1 MGALGR
7 LNSTSASIMSYS
19 IDLSG
24 KVALV
29 TGAGRGIGQ
38 AVSLALAAA
47 GADIAA
53 ADLKEEFTAETVQKA
68 AALGRKA
75 LGYALDVADFAA
87 VHAALDKVNTDF
99 GRIDILVNNAGITK
113 DTLLIR
119 MDEEMWDAVLR
130 INLKG
135 AFNCTHG
142 VARIMMKQ
150 RAGRIVNIASIIGLI
165 GNAGQAN
172 YAASKAG
179 LIGLTK
185 STAKELASRGI
196 TANAIAPGFIQ
207 TKMTEVLTEEV
218 KQTMLKYIPLKTFG
232 QPEDVAKAVLFLC
245 SDLASYITGQVVVV
259 DGGMVM

>member
-1 MGALGR
+1 
-7 LNSTSASIMSYS
+7 MSCKWVN
-19 IDLSG
+19 LSG

-38 AVSLALAAA
+38 AIAVTLAEA
-47 GADIAA
+47 GADLAVV
-53 ADLKEEFTAETVQKA
+53 DLKEEFGAETVEKVH
-68 AALGRKA
+68 ALGRTA
-75 LGYALDVADFAA
+75 RAYGVDVADFAA
-87 VHAALDKVNTDF
+87 VHAMVDRVHADF

-119 MDEEMWDAVLR
+119 MGEEEWDAVLR

-135 AFNCTHG
+135 AFNCTHA
-142 VARIMMKQ
+142 VAKLMMKQ
-150 RAGRIVNIASIIGLI
+150 RSGRIVNIASIIGLI

-196 TANAIAPGFIQ
+196 NVNAIAPGFIQ
-207 TKMTEVLTEEV
+207 TKMTEVLPEEV
-218 KQTMLKYIPLKTFG
+218 KQAMLNLIPQKQFG
-232 QPEDVAKAVLFLC
+232 TPEDVAKATLFLC
-245 SDLASYITGQVVVV
+245 SDLSNYITGQVVVV